1 MIGLESC
8 YGAVNKILLQENNF
22 NIVSLLKLL
31 TVNPRKIM
39 GFDNDLFLKGKDAEL
54 VILDPK
60 EKWKFSEKNIYS
72 KSKNS
77 PFIGED
83 LVGKVKYTIVKGF
96 VNKI

>member
-8 YGAVNKILLQENNF
+8 YGAVNKILFQENNF

-60 EKWKFSEKNIYS
+60 ERWKFSEKNIYS

-83 LVGKVKYTIVKGF
+83 LVGKVKYTIVKGLI
-96 VNKI
+96 NKI